1 MKRALYIFFFI
12 CVIAVYQ
19 CQTVGERMQVN
30 AEMNKELL
38 PVQQPII
45 INGGDLPPL
54 NVFHNPVWMKSSK
67 VEEESQNAA
76 INKLAQMN
84 AQLDAELQR
93 YRRIVGN
100 GGGNQVNQSFL
111 GPKFTQINSETQINQ
126 QQVANKAESNS
137 SDNSN
142 EFQSNNQEKR
152 LEQGQ
157 SMQKFNDYNRGMKAQ
172 YKEFPQIASIEEK
185 FQSSKLEFINKESAA
200 PLCIR
205 REGLLKIR
213 DADLK
218 EKEVNVTYAVLT
230 KERLSYF
237 VNSKDESSIQGSIEL
252 DKIKESI
259 KLINGF
265 SSCFTVKT
273 LEAVSDCSIC
283 AESEDSARE
292 WINAITQNAVNC
304 NTLSN
309 ISNLSKRGMLK

>member
-1 MKRALYIFFFI
+1 M
-12 CVIAVYQ
+12 
-19 CQTVGERMQVN
+19 N

-38 PVQQPII
+38 PVQQPIV

-54 NVFHNPVWMKSSK
+54 NVFHNPVWMNSSK
-67 VEEESQNAA
+67 AEEQSQNAA
-76 INKLAQMN
+76 ISKLAQMN
-84 AQLDAELQR
+84 AQLDAELQK
-93 YRRIVGN
+93 YRKMVGN
-100 GGGNQVNQSFL
+100 GGGNESFLANKFKQSDSQSQIDQQVNKPVSSSL
-111 GPKFTQINSETQINQ
+111 DKLNSYQNNQ
-126 QQVANKAESNS
+126 QLNQLIR
-137 SDNSN
+137 SDN
-142 EFQSNNQEKR
+142 QSQSIPKLNDYRNNQY
-152 LEQGQ
+152 
-157 SMQKFNDYNRGMKAQ
+157 ND
-172 YKEFPQIASIEEK
+172 FPKISSIEEK
-185 FQSSKLEFINKESAA
+185 FQNTKLDFINKESAA

-213 DADLK
+213 DADLR

-230 KERLSYF
+230 KDRLSYF

-304 NTLSN
+304 NTLNN
-309 ISNLSKRGMLK
+309 INNLSRRGMLR